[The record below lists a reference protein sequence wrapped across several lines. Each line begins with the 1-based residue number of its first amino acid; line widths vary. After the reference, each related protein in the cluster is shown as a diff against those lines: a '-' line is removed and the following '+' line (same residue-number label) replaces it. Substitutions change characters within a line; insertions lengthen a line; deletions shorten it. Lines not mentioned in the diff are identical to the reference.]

1 MKTSKILFKIA
12 IYLLAGIVLTVILP
26 FTVWAILHDSPDLAD
41 TLEANWQIVLADD
54 AGWEEVYRADSG
66 ASFHGDGIRYHVIV
80 YNDESKII
88 NMADWTTHEGT
99 TRWYNTYRESADAW
113 LGDIN
118 VDVAQYP
125 QYDDSVYYYQQKSDG
140 SEIIMFWNADED
152 KVYVVQ
158 SFY

>member
-1 MKTSKILFKIA
+1 MKTGKILFKIA
-12 IYLLAGIVLTVILP
+12 AYLLAGVVLAVILP
-26 FTVWAILHDSPDLAD
+26 FAVLFVLNDSPNLAD

-99 TRWYNTYRESADAW
+99 T
-113 LGDIN
+113 
-118 VDVAQYP
+118 
-125 QYDDSVYYYQQKSDG
+125 
-140 SEIIMFWNADED
+140 
-152 KVYVVQ
+152 
-158 SFY
+158 